1 MIISGKVVKGSG
13 LSTKKGFPTANINI
27 RRKFPKWVSVA
38 QAKVGEKTYPGILI
52 VGAPT
57 RHIRKFPKI
66 EFFCFSQKCK
76 FYGQSIEIKILKK
89 IRGTKKFGTPKELL
103 KQINQDI
110 HLAKK
115 YFKTHG

>member
-13 LSTKKGFPTANINI
+13 HSTKKGFPTANINI
-27 RRKFPKWVSVA
+27 RRKIPKWVSVA
-38 QAKVGEKTYPGILI
+38 QAKIDKRTCPGILI

-57 RHIRKFPKI
+57 QHSRKYPKI

-76 FYGQSIEIKILKK
+76 FCGKSIEIRTLKR
-89 IRGTKKFGTPKELL
+89 IRPTEKFDSPAELL
-103 KQINQDI
+103 KQIKQDI
-110 HLAKK
+110 RLAKQ